1 MFRIHPTFFDIIA
14 ILLSVFMLISVLMAK
29 NIQHEYL
36 TKVDMVKKAIE
47 DKHVDSAG
55 ADAVSLTV
63 IPGGNGKYEFVLS
76 SKKIGRKALNS
87 ILKVQEELSRIRPAK
102 ITLRVDRT
110 VPTGITQELL
120 YDARELGILSYLTVE
135 RK

>member
-1 MFRIHPTFFDIIA
+1 MFRIHPAFFDIIA

-29 NIQHEYL
+29 NIQQEYL

-47 DKHVDSAG
+47 DKHAGSPG

-63 IPGGNGKYEFVLS
+63 ISGGKGKYEFVLS
-76 SKKIGRKALNS
+76 SKKIGRKALSS
-87 ILKVQEELSRIRPAK
+87 ILKVKEELSRIRPAK
-102 ITLRVDRT
+102 IALRVDRT

-120 YDARELGILSYLTVE
+120 YDAQGLGILPYLTVE

>member
-1 MFRIHPTFFDIIA
+1 MFRIHPAFFDIIA

-29 NIQHEYL
+29 NIQQEYL

-47 DKHVDSAG
+47 DKHAGSPG

-63 IPGGNGKYEFVLS
+63 ISGGKGKYEFVLS
-76 SKKIGRKALNS
+76 SKKIGKKVLSS
-87 ILKVQEELSRIRPAK
+87 ILKVKEELSRIRPAK
-102 ITLRVDRT
+102 IALRVDRT

-120 YDARELGILSYLTVE
+120 YDAQGLGILPYLTVE